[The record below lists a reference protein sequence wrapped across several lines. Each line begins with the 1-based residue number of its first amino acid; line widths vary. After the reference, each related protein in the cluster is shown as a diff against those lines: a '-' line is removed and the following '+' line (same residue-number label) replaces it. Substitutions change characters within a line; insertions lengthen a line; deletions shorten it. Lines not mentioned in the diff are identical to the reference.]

1 MTLPL
6 LALCVLIAFTLEA
19 MTGFGSVV
27 IAVSL
32 ASLLLPL
39 EQIVPAVVPLN
50 VVMGTVV
57 LAREYRH
64 IQWRLL
70 LGRILPLMA
79 VGTVAGY
86 LLLPKVEP
94 QLLKLLFGLLLVAF
108 SSRELWQLYRQRW
121 QPLPPRVTPVMMLGA
136 GVTHGLFA
144 SGGPLLMIA
153 LAGSTLSKAA
163 LRATL
168 ISVWW
173 TLNLCLTLAFW
184 VDGRLQPQLPTVA
197 VLVLCLPVAVGLGNY
212 WHGKVDEGRFKQV
225 IYSILATVGVF
236 LALSTL

>member
-1 MTLPL
+1 MVPL

-32 ASLLLPL
+32 ASLVLPL
-39 EQIVPAVVPLN
+39 DQVVPAVVPLN
-50 VVMGTVV
+50 VVMSSVI

-79 VGTVAGY
+79 LGTVSGY
-86 LLLPKVEP
+86 LLLPLVEP
-94 QLLKLLFGLLLVAF
+94 TLLKKLFGLLLIGF
-108 SSRELWQLYRQRW
+108 SSRELWQLHRQRW
-121 QPLPPRVTPVMMLGA
+121 RPLPSAAAPVVMLGA

-153 LAGSTLSKAA
+153 LTGSALSKAA

-173 TLNLCLTLAFW
+173 TLNLCLTVAFW
-184 VDGRLQPQLPTVA
+184 LDGRLTPQLPTVA
-197 VLVLCLPVAVGLGNY
+197 LLLLCLPVAVMLGNH
-212 WHGKVDEGRFKQV
+212 WHGKVDEQRFKKV
-225 IYSILATVGVF
+225 IYAVLAVVGVM
-236 LALSTL
+236 LVGSAL